1 MVIILLS
8 FGIRVAFDVSFRW
21 GVWLFG
27 ARRWNATNEATEL
40 VHSDVRRW
48 NNPMKRSYRTW
59 TYWLDGVSSAVDS
72 GFRKVR
78 VCTVYLRIDSTT
90 GYSSKRGDWE
100 RGGRRNAMH
109 RQVVRCEWQAV
120 ECGPGLRRWSRL
132 SKAAHGPPRSPPA
145 AITPPHPTAGAPQHI
160 PIKYRSCLAVGISL
174 PYLKRHLRSLF

>member
-48 NNPMKRSYRTW
+48 TGAEIIRWSVRIGHERTVC
-59 TYWLDGVSSAVDS
+59 WLDGVSSAVDS

-78 VCTVYLRIDSTT
+78 VCTVYLRIDSAT
-90 GYSSKRGDWE
+90 GYSSKRGDGE

-132 SKAAHGPPRSPPA
+132 SKAAHGPSALPSRYHHTTSSNCRCS
-145 AITPPHPTAGAPQHI
+145 TTHP
-160 PIKYRSCLAVGISL
+160 Y
-174 PYLKRHLRSLF
+174 